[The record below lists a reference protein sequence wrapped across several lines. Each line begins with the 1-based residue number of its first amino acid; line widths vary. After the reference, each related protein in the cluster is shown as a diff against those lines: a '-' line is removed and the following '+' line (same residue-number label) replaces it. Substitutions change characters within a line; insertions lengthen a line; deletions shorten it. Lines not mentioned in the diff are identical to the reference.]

1 MVLKGHIEKK
11 WYFEGYT
18 LKNISY
24 IMKSIP
30 SKKKALLR
38 LSRRL
43 FNGFNFGFGMVFGKT
58 KKDSSLMCQYKT
70 LVSLFCLYI
79 LEMLSIDMI
88 LDNVFADKTVRSNI
102 LEGILSINYDEGL
115 ETISYKPKG
124 L

>member
-1 MVLKGHIEKK
+1 MRKNGILKGIPSKIYEE
-11 WYFEGYT
+11 YEEYT
-18 LKNISY
+18 L
-24 IMKSIP
+24 
-30 SKKKALLR
+30 KKKALLR

-58 KKDSSLMCQYKT
+58 KKDSSLMCKYKT